1 MVRLVALAAALLLI
15 ASALAAHSHGR
26 DLVVSGST
34 GALPAAEEAARAVSS
49 RGQPVTV
56 VAGGSLL
63 GLTLVERGDVG
74 IALSEVR
81 PRPPLHAVVLGQ
93 LPVAVVAHRDIGPVP
108 LTLGDLRA
116 IVSGAV
122 TCWCQLGGRSL
133 RLTFF
138 FRTPVSGVR
147 IALLQLLL
155 GNADV
160 TARSVN
166 ALSNGD
172 VLLGVRRT
180 PGAVGFVEGVL
191 RPEGVEVMAVDG
203 LYPAERGYPLMIP
216 IYAAYRG
223 RLSPAQGAYLAAVRR
238 LLR

>member
-1 MVRLVALAAALLLI
+1 MVRLVALAAALLLM
-15 ASALAAHSHGR
+15 ASALAARSHGQ

-34 GALPAAEEAARAVSS
+34 GVLPAAEEAARAMSA

-56 VAGGSLL
+56 MAGGSLL

-93 LPVAVVAHRDIGPVP
+93 LPVAVVAHRDTGADR
-108 LTLGDLRA
+108 LTMDDLRA

-122 TCWCQLGGRSL
+122 SDWSQIGGHPL
-133 RLTFF
+133 RLTLF

-155 GNADV
+155 GGADV

-191 RPEGVEVMAVDG
+191 RPEGVVVLAVGG
-203 LYPAERGYPLMIP
+203 LYPGERGYPLMIP
-216 IYAAYRG
+216 VYAGYRG
-223 RLSPAQGAYLAAVRR
+223 RLSAAQGAYLAAVRR